1 MREARFKRVRR
12 YRSRFQNRQRDAVL
26 DDRVLEMRGDRIA
39 GRYGL
44 AAGIRTGGLGI
55 RRRIDRYHYGRRP
68 LEFTRSTAITLIAAL
83 VLMILCGIAAYRES
97 ASFPVTNGYHAAAG
111 S

>member
-26 DDRVLEMRGDRIA
+26 DDRVLEMRGDRLA
-39 GRYGL
+39 CRSGL
-44 AAGIRTGGLGI
+44 AARMGGLGV

-68 LEFTRSTAITLIAAL
+68 LELRRSTAITLVAAL
-83 VLMILCGIAAYRES
+83 ILMILCGIAAYRES
-97 ASFPVTNGYHAAAG
+97 ASFPVTNSNHPATG

>member
-12 YRSRFQNRQRDAVL
+12 YRSRFQNPQRDVLL
-26 DDRVLEMRGDRIA
+26 DDHALEMRGDRLA

-44 AAGIRTGGLGI
+44 AAGTDGIGI
-55 RRRIDRYHYGRRP
+55 RRRVDRYHYGRRP
-68 LEFTRSTAITLIAAL
+68 LEFTRSTAITLVAAL
-83 VLMILCGIAAYRES
+83 ILMILCGIAAYRES
-97 ASFPVTNGYHAAAG
+97 ASISVTDGYHAAAG